1 MADEGEVGYGRPPK
15 EHRFKKG
22 RSGNPSGRPKKKPSD
37 PGGNSLREVLKRA
50 GEQTVT
56 INGENMTL
64 FEVEVRALQH
74 KAAKG
79 DVAASRHLAKLRAEA
94 GMLKGPVSGSGVLVL
109 PAAPASELEWETRAA
124 ANQAKFRGEDPEGLA
139 RLQKAVVTLQRSTS
153 DEK

>member
-1 MADEGEVGYGRPPK
+1 MSDEGEVGYGRPPK

-22 RSGNPSGRPKKKPSD
+22 QSGNPNGRPKKKAAD
-37 PGGNSLREVLKRA
+37 PGRNSLREVLKRA

-56 INGENMTL
+56 INGEDITL

-94 GMLKGPVSGSGVLVL
+94 GMLKGPVPGTGVLVV
-109 PAAPASELEWETRAA
+109 PAAPASDAEWEARAA
-124 ANQAKFRGEDPEGLA
+124 ANQAKFRGQDPEGLA
-139 RLQKAVVTLQRSTS
+139 RLEAGAGSLKRRNA
-153 DEK
+153 EEE